1 MKAEADL
8 ESTLEVNL
16 PGPDSPEE
24 SRGLGRLRTML
35 IEMRIS
41 ILMRLYRFA
50 SLSLSSVLF
59 LWFPGPYHLYTQLGL
74 IFLVLSTAVL
84 FIFLYEHF
92 WEKTNTISLL
102 ILVEIVGI
110 STLLAFTG
118 GFSGPFLWYAL
129 NPFIV
134 ASASFSFTL
143 AWLVLAVLFA
153 TTFISEQYFYFANMV
168 QPAMLFPGYHPIL
181 NLVVIALIIHLYAR
195 MHMMM
200 SERLMERSSQQRELM
215 SAQENLS
222 ANYQVFKGLSNF
234 QREVVSYSYS
244 RDIYQTLVN
253 TVLNIFPLRQAAILI
268 PPPDFQPRPQHLED
282 ESNETSSDFQVISP
296 DSDKNGPK
304 TDLIRQELER
314 RWRELASAAAK
325 KPLISENRRWIALP
339 LRGQDKAITAVFIG
353 WLKPGINPLLFAEN
367 LYLFIRF
374 TEQTTEW
381 LSMFKQKERV
391 LQHIS
396 AVYEAVETVSSQN
409 DPRVVIDLF
418 ASYARALTDCDKTI
432 FWMANTGDGQSDEY
446 YPIYSVKGPRDTFPE
461 EQWQATLLQVWAE
474 MQNRQEP
481 VSVDLEP
488 ESDEK
493 ARLISV
499 PVKTGSH
506 CFGMLACMQSNY
518 TFSTDE
524 VIQILS
530 VLADLSA
537 IAVVRTRAE
546 MFAEQLLVIDEQKRI
561 ANEIHDNISQ
571 NLFSIVYSIDAL
583 SRETN
588 SIMNQ
593 PHQETL
599 KDIKNLSAETARELR
614 ALIYRLNPREE
625 ANETFISEVAG
636 YLKKMARMNDIEIK
650 HTFSGSTEYLN
661 PAICRNL
668 YRIIKESTGNALRHG
683 NCTEILVHLDITPF
697 RTLLKVSDN
706 GNGFDVQ
713 SSIDLYSSGNRL
725 GIVNMREL
733 ALSLQGNL
741 NIDSKP
747 GRGTEVTCLIP
758 TTPVSVE

>member
-8 ESTLEVNL
+8 ETNLEVNL

-24 SRGLGRLRTML
+24 SRGLGRMRTML
-35 IEMRIS
+35 TEMRIS
-41 ILMRLYRFA
+41 TLMRLYRFA
-50 SLSLSSVLF
+50 SLALSSVLF

-74 IFLVLSTAVL
+74 IFLVLATGVL
-84 FIFLYEHF
+84 LIFLYEHF
-92 WEKTNTISLL
+92 WNNTSIVSLL
-102 ILVEIVGI
+102 VLAEIVGI
-110 STLLAFTG
+110 SMLLAFTG
-118 GFSGPFLWYAL
+118 GFNGPFLWYAL

-134 ASASFSFTL
+134 ASAFFSFSL

-153 TTFISEQYFYFANMV
+153 GTFISEQYFYFANMA
-168 QPAMLFPGYHPIL
+168 QPNILFSGYHPIL
-181 NLVVIALIIHLYAR
+181 NLVVIALVIHMYAR

-215 SAQENLS
+215 SAQESLS

-234 QREVVSYSYS
+234 QREVVSYSYPK
-244 RDIYQTLVN
+244 DIYQTLVS
-253 TVLNIFPLRQAAILI
+253 TVLNIFPLRHAAVLI
-268 PPPDFQPRPQHLED
+268 PPLDFHPLPQYQGGEG
-282 ESNETSSDFQVISP
+282 SETPVAFQVISP
-296 DSDKNGPK
+296 GRDKNGPA
-304 TDLIRQELER
+304 TDHIRLELER
-314 RWRELASAAAK
+314 RWEELKVAGAK
-325 KPLISENRRWIALP
+325 RPVISENRRWIAMP
-339 LRGQDKAITAVFIG
+339 MRGEDKVITAVFVG
-353 WLKPGINPLLFAEN
+353 WLKPRVNPLSFAEN

-432 FWMANTGDGQSDEY
+432 FWMVNTGDGQSDDY
-446 YPIYSVKGPRDTFPE
+446 YPIYSVKGPRSTFPE
-461 EQWQATLLQVWAE
+461 EQWQTALLQVWAE

-488 ESDEK
+488 ESEEK
-493 ARLISV
+493 ARLICV

-546 MFAEQLLVIDEQKRI
+546 MFAEQLLVVDEQKRI
-561 ANEIHDNISQ
+561 ANEIHDTISQ

-588 SIMNQ
+588 PILNQ

-625 ANETFISEVAG
+625 ANEAFINEIAV
-636 YLKKMARMNDIEIK
+636 YLEKMARMNDIEIN
-650 HTFSGSTEYLN
+650 HTVTGSPEYLN
-661 PAICRNL
+661 QVICRNL
-668 YRIIKESTGNALRHG
+668 YRIIKESTGNAMRHG

-706 GNGFDVQ
+706 GDGFDVQ
-713 SSIDLYSSGNRL
+713 SSIDLYTSGNRL

-747 GRGTEVTCLIP
+747 GRGTEVTCMIP